1 MGKERQVLKSSFWK
15 WIGIVA
21 LGAMAP
27 AIILWARPASHSAR
41 GTLSENALHAR
52 ILRVVRE
59 RYSIAQNVEILMSPF
74 ESSQNQG
81 YYECAVTVNNPNK
94 KGSQVVSISKNGHYL
109 AMSPMFYLGPDT
121 SAEVV
126 RNVRAYFK
134 LGPEWHL
141 TAGPLRDSSLSNFYQ
156 TEVTAENNGQKKGS
170 NFFVTKDKHFLVL
183 GPVYIIRSHDEVEQM
198 INKENQP
205 CSGPAN
211 APVTIV
217 EYADLE
223 CPSCARLQ
231 PFLENELLPRYGNK
245 VRLIYKDFPL
255 PMHTWARK
263 AAIASQCV
271 YQVDSSAFARYRT
284 LVFAHQSEINVTN
297 ARDQLLQLAEQAGIN
312 RLKLAACMDSN
323 ASLSRVEQ
331 DVQEGNKLQVME
343 TPTCFINGRMVAGL
357 QPPNAYYEVI
367 DADLQHDG
375 SGGR

>member
-1 MGKERQVLKSSFWK
+1 MKSSLWK
-15 WIGIVA
+15 WIGIIA
-21 LGAMAP
+21 LGAIAP
-27 AIILWARPASHSAR
+27 AIILWARPTSHSAR
-41 GTLSENALHAR
+41 GTLSESALHAR

-59 RYSIAQNVEILMSPF
+59 RYSIPQKVEVLMSPL

-81 YYECAVTVNNPNK
+81 YYECNVTVNNPKK

-109 AMSPMFYLGPDT
+109 AMSPMLYLGPDT
-121 SAEVV
+121 SAEIV

-134 LGPEWHL
+134 LGAEWHL
-141 TAGPLRDSSLSNFYQ
+141 SAGSLQESTLPGFYKTQ
-156 TEVTAENNGQKKGS
+156 VTAENNGQKKGS
-170 NFFVTKDKHFLVL
+170 DFFVTKDKHFLVL

-255 PMHTWARK
+255 PMHTWARQ
-263 AAIASQCV
+263 AAVASQCA
-271 YQVDSSAFARYRT
+271 YEVDPSAFARYRT

-297 ARDQLLQLAEQAGIN
+297 VRDQLLQLAEQAGIN

-331 DVQEGNKLQVME
+331 DVEEGNKLQVME

-357 QPPNAYYEVI
+357 QPPEAYYEVI
-367 DADLQHDG
+367 DADLQHGG
-375 SGGR
+375 SGSR